1 MTITDVCVYTF
12 QQIYVHIPVP
22 LIYIVILFV
31 GKNLSLS
38 QLWSYLLKVAKGTS
52 HFGVLVVGETGTG
65 KSTLINNLVGK
76 DVVNVGH
83 STESETSKIT
93 ELRLTVE
100 GVPFILVDTP
110 GLSDSRVSDEENLER
125 LKDILSR
132 DKINLVIYCMKLSET
147 RMRASLINTFKEYH
161 RIGLKWEQTVIAL
174 TFADGLSVPRQR
186 RMDSKFQMKCYFNER
201 FAEWCT
207 QIARVLEERVGVVPE
222 VAKNVKC
229 YPTTD
234 AYNEK
239 LLNGEEW
246 YVPLWLDILNMQS
259 PGAAARFLEMHAKNI
274 EFRSTQEDT
283 SASTF
288 PTKAPHGN
296 HSSVPIV
303 QAKGVSPSP
312 SAGTVAGVTFT
323 ECSKSDSFDQPN
335 TQQKHSPTPVPQG
348 GKSDDIHAKARP
360 IVLDPNQQ
368 RGFLDILSKKF
379 GRIPNFF
386 RSLFSRK

>member
-1 MTITDVCVYTF
+1 M
-12 QQIYVHIPVP
+12 P
-22 LIYIVILFV
+22 LIFVVILFV
-31 GKNLSLS
+31 GSDLSLS
-38 QLWSYLLKVAKGTS
+38 SFWSFLLHLAKGTP

-65 KSTLINNLVGK
+65 KSSLINNLVGK
-76 DVVNVGH
+76 DVAKVGH
-83 STESETSKIT
+83 SMESETSKIT

-110 GLSDSRVSDEENLER
+110 GLNDSRVEDDENLKN
-125 LKDILSR
+125 LKDILGR
-132 DKINLVIYCMKLSET
+132 GKIHLVIYCMKFSET
-147 RMRASLINTFKEYH
+147 RMRGSLIKTFQEYH

-174 TFADGLSVPRQR
+174 TFADGLSVPSQR
-186 RMDSKFQMKCYFNER
+186 RNDPKFQIECEFNKQLVEMR
-201 FAEWCT
+201 T
-207 QIARVLEERVGVVPE
+207 HIAHVLVEKVGVVPD

-234 AYNEK
+234 DSGKE

-274 EFRSTQEDT
+274 EFRSTEEATND
-283 SASTF
+283 STF
-288 PTKAPHGN
+288 PPKAPHRN

-303 QAKGVSPSP
+303 QAKDVSPSP
-312 SAGTVAGVTFT
+312 GAGTVAGGTFA
-323 ECSKSDSFDQPN
+323 EFSKQDSSDQPN
-335 TQQKHSPTPVPQG
+335 TQQKHSPTPVPQV

-360 IVLDPNQQ
+360 IVLDSNYQ
-368 RGFLDILSKKF
+368 RGFLEILSRKF

-386 RSLFSRK
+386 GSFFSRK